1 MKQMMKMFVA
11 AALVAAAGA
20 SAMAGSVGANVNPG
34 APWQRGAYNGGG
46 FRITPISG
54 YSGEVGGR
62 GGDAT
67 SFISF
72 CVEENEFIGDV
83 FPNYTTIN
91 TAAVNGGVGGGNPD
105 PISVVTQRLYA
116 EFRNGGTFGGLT
128 GLPAG
133 VTAAEWTTT
142 LSDALQAAI
151 WFEENEIGS
160 LPDTLSSNLHA
171 WASNAAN
178 APANAG
184 NVRILNIFRD
194 AAKTSNG
201 QDLLTLIPLPSAG
214 AMAGVG
220 LLILGAR
227 TRRQTV

>member
-1 MKQMMKMFVA
+1 MKQMMKMVVA

-20 SAMAGSVGANVNPG
+20 SAMAGSVHVDINPG
-34 APWQRGAYNGGG
+34 APWRSGNTNGGG
-46 FRITPISG
+46 FRVVELTG
-54 YSGEVGGR
+54 NSGEVGGR
-62 GGDAT
+62 GGSAN

-72 CVEENEFIGDV
+72 CVELNEFIGDV
-83 FPNYTTIN
+83 SPNYTSISM
-91 TAAVNGGVGGGNPD
+91 AAVNGGVGGGNPD
-105 PISVVTQRLYA
+105 PISAVTQRLYA

-133 VTAAEWTTT
+133 VTAAEWTGL
-142 LSDALQAAI
+142 LSDALQEAI
-151 WFEENEIGS
+151 WFQENEIGS
-160 LPDTLSSNLHA
+160 VSGLAASLHA